1 MVDKQ
6 NLDGTWSEAESIPYY
21 PNIFEKNSFMDKKST
36 ALNDDLT

>member
-21 PNIFEKNSFMDKKST
+21 PNIFERIVSWIKS
-36 ALNDDLT
+36 LLR